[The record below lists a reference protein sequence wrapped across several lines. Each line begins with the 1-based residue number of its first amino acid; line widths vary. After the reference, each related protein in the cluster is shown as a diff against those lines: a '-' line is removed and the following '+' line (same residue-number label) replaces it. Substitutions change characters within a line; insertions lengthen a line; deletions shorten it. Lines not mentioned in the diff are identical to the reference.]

1 MGSARRAL
9 ATALLLSVSR
19 TASAKAGGAYDA
31 VKYPDLSGCCHVYLD
46 VGSNIGVQIRKLFEP
61 TKYPG
66 YKVASTFNK
75 HFGALGSSRQKNVC
89 ALGLEANPRHAPR
102 LAEIAAAYNA
112 RGWRTHFLAPVAASV
127 ANGKVTFY
135 PGPVDHDSGGGGRGG
150 NATQWWGST
159 VANKYNREKGSA
171 PPVTVP
177 RVNLADLVQ
186 RSILGRAKPAGCT
199 SPRVV
204 MKIDIE
210 GGEFD
215 VLPHM
220 LASGEPRPHVPLS
233 SGGTR
238 NRGHACISAA
248 SRPPSRLHLGFLS
261 RRCALPTERGARG
274 GAPARQAQG
283 DREGGARAPQL
294 GLHSRAHLHGRAGMR
309 LLMGP

>member
-9 ATALLLSVSR
+9 ATALLLGASR
-19 TASAKAGGAYDA
+19 TTSAKAGGRAYDA
-31 VKYPDLSGCCHVYLD
+31 VKLPDLSGCCHVYLD

-61 TKYPG
+61 SKYPG
-66 YKVASTFNK
+66 YKVASTFGK
-75 HFGALGSSRQKNVC
+75 HFGMLGSSRQKNVC

-102 LAEIAAAYNA
+102 LAEIASAYNA
-112 RGWRTHFLAPVAASV
+112 RGWRTHFLAPVAASI
-127 ANGKVTFY
+127 ANGKITFY
-135 PGPVDHDSGGGGRGG
+135 PGPVDHDSGYDGHDTHG

-199 SPRVV
+199 NPKVV

-220 LASGEPRPHVPLS
+220 LASGAPRPHVPLS
-233 SGGTR
+233 SGGTYPR
-238 NRGHACISAA
+238 ARTHGKSRLYLGCISAV
-248 SRPPSRLHLGFLS
+248 S
-261 RRCALPTERGARG
+261 RRCALSTQRGARR

-283 DREGGARAPQL
+283 DREGGARARQL
-294 GLHSRAHLHGRAGMR
+294 GLHPRTHLHGREGERMR
-309 LLMGP
+309 QC